1 MKSQW
6 FVTWSMWLEA
16 FRLKI
21 SCCFYEITELR
32 TFPCLGPYNHVK
44 NVINA

>member
-16 FRLKI
+16 FRFKI
-21 SCCFYEITELR
+21 SCCFYETELR
-32 TFPCLGPYNHVK
+32 TFPCLGPSNHVK